1 MCHTSVGIKGISK
14 DGRLQM
20 INQIILLIVTVI
32 IFSLSN
38 SPNAQTFIKTTDM
51 WSAFQDGKGK
61 NRVCYIA
68 SEPTKET
75 GNYKRRDDTFV
86 LVTQRPAENKLDVF
100 ELRAG
105 YQYKKD
111 STVII
116 DIDGQKFKLFTFKN
130 TAWAKTSKADHTLA
144 RAMIRGRVMTVTGT
158 SSRGT
163 KTFDTYSLK
172 GFTAAYNIT
181 RKNCGKS

>member
-1 MCHTSVGIKGISK
+1 
-14 DGRLQM
+14 M
-20 INQIILLIVTVI
+20 INWIILLIVTVI
-32 IFSLSN
+32 VFSPSKL
-38 SPNAQTFIKTTDM
+38 PNAQTFIKTTDS
-51 WSAFQDGKGK
+51 WSAFRDGKGK

-68 SEPTKET
+68 SEPIKET

-86 LVTQRPAENKLDVF
+86 LITQRPAEKKLDVF

-105 YQYKKD
+105 YKYKKG
-111 STVII
+111 SIVII
-116 DIDGQKFKLFTFKN
+116 DIDGQKFKLFTFN
-130 TAWAKTSKADHTLA
+130 STAWAKTPKADHALA